1 VRIRAITLT
10 LAIGVVPIS
19 CDSVIDD
26 PPSVAATKGVETAS
40 SPTLPPRT
48 VSRQV
53 YAIWPHTD
61 WDVALEAC
69 RRAVESKSWRT
80 DPEKVALRFTR
91 EELGWSDAEIVRV
104 AAATGVVV
112 IVRREPRLPLGRDGH
127 VWLHL
132 DDWNQ
137 PGWRCYSIGGVT
149 PIDRK
154 GRPAEF
160 FSTYSI
166 RGGRADVSF
175 DLRDA
180 TSAIVR
186 MVIGDQT
193 YERKIPESEPSFRYE
208 PTKQGG
214 FFLVLIYDEDR
225 KVTTAGATT
234 FSPPP
239 TAAG

>member
-1 VRIRAITLT
+1 MRAHVIAFTLVFGV
-10 LAIGVVPIS
+10 LAIS
-19 CDSVIDD
+19 CDSVREDGPI
-26 PPSVAATKGVETAS
+26 SGVTKSVETAS

-48 VSRQV
+48 MSRQV

-61 WDVALEAC
+61 RDVALEAC

-80 DPEKVALRFTR
+80 DPAEVALHFSRAV
-91 EELGWSDAEIVRV
+91 LGWSDAEIVRV

-112 IVRREPRLPLGRDGH
+112 IVRREPGLPLGRDGH

-149 PIDRK
+149 PVDRE
-154 GRPAEF
+154 GLPTEF
-160 FSTYSI
+160 FTMYSI

-175 DLRDA
+175 DRGDA
-180 TSAIVR
+180 ASAIVT
-186 MVIGDQT
+186 MVIGDQI
-193 YERKIPESEPSFRYE
+193 YNRRIPESEPSFRYE
-208 PTKQGG
+208 PTKWGG
-214 FFLVLIYDEDR
+214 YFLVLIYDEDGN
-225 KVTTAGATT
+225 VTTAGAST
-234 FSPPP
+234 FPPPP